1 MCNCSHDKNS
11 LSQFICFQLLLCI
24 MLFLLINFNHPLL
37 TPSSDQTSLVWGI
50 SGITSPLCP
59 KWFTLFPKSI
69 GKGCVV
75 TLNQISIP
83 TSNDHIFSPFSKY
96 CLKFAPKTAFYV
108 RNVQWPWPKFF
119 LVKQYDHSRSLWN
132 PVLYHN

>member
-11 LSQFICFQLLLCI
+11 LSQFICFQLVLCI

-37 TPSSDQTSLVWGI
+37 TPSSDHLSGAYQVLRLPFVQNGSLF
-50 SGITSPLCP
+50 SPKVP
-59 KWFTLFPKSI
+59 I

-75 TLNQISIP
+75 TLNQISIA
-83 TSNDHIFSPFSKY
+83 SNDHIFSPFSKS